1 MLALY
6 EWLRD
11 TALEALENVP
21 PGPEAIADSVGPRSP
36 SYQRDIAALYRQN
49 ADLETVRV
57 KRGLWRDL
65 LRTALGGIARSYCHA
80 FKIRQKIGPR
90 WPEFDR
96 RYLVQPKASG
106 CYFLRLDGTIM
117 LESIWK
123 S

>member
-1 MLALY
+1 MLPLY

-21 PGPEAIADSVGPRSP
+21 PGPEAIADSFGPRSP

-65 LRTALGGIARSYCHA
+65 LRTALGGNRPQLLSCIQDSSKNRATLAR
-80 FKIRQKIGPR
+80 I
-90 WPEFDR
+90 
-96 RYLVQPKASG
+96 
-106 CYFLRLDGTIM
+106 
-117 LESIWK
+117 
-123 S
+123 